1 MTFTHVVTV
10 RFNEVD
16 RAGIAFFGRVFEWCH
31 EAYEELFA
39 TAGLRIR
46 DMFEKESWAMP
57 LVHAEADYRRPMR
70 LGDRLAIDVR
80 LERLGRRSL
89 TLAYTVRGAEGG
101 APDEDVRATAR
112 LVHAF
117 VELDRFAPREV
128 PDKVRDAL
136 ARMGM
141 LGE

>member
-1 MTFTHVVTV
+1 MTFTHEVTV

-70 LGDRLAIDVR
+70 LGDRLAIEVR

-89 TLAYTVRGAEGG
+89 SLAYTVRGAEGG